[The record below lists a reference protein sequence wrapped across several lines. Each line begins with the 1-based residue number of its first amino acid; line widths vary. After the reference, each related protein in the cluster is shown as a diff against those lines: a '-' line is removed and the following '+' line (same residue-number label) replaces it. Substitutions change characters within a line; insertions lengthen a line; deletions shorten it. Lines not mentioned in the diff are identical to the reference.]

1 MKLSHTVWERSVVK
15 RKLVLFWQM
24 VAIREVHVHDVERK
38 DSQHVE
44 R

>member
-15 RKLVLFWQM
+15 RKLVLFCQL
-24 VAIREVHVHDVERK
+24 VAIREVNVRDVERK